1 MSVFV
6 NYRLQN
12 GAKIKNKGDNLV
24 TEVKIRLAEKNIL
37 ARVSHQY
44 TLDFLLGYY
53 SEFDTPDLEVTVYP
67 TDILAERQKSDEEAE
82 LEGIPKVNYP
92 DSYLETL
99 ALYRKIAEGLIDFG
113 IILFHGSTLELDG
126 EAFLFTAKSGTGKS
140 THTRLWREVYG
151 DRVRMVNDDK
161 PLIAI
166 SDESVRVYGT
176 PWNGKHRLGE
186 NISAPLAAICI
197 LERGKE
203 NSITELKPSSEF
215 PKILSQ
221 TYRKSDAD
229 FMRKTLSLLSKLL
242 SKIRVY
248 KLYCNMN
255 PEAARVAYEG
265 MKGSNNEIKS

>member
-1 MSVFV
+1 MT
-6 NYRLQN
+6 LQN
-12 GAKIKNKGDNLV
+12 RNKNKTIKGARLV

-37 ARVSHQY
+37 ARVSYKY
-44 TLDFLLGYY
+44 TLDFLVGYY
-53 SEFDTPDLEVTVYP
+53 RDFDTPDLEVTVFP

-82 LEGIPKVNYP
+82 LEGTPKINYP
-92 DSYLETL
+92 DYYLETL
-99 ALYRKIAEGLIDFG
+99 ALYRKIAEGLVDFG

-166 SDESVRVYGT
+166 SDEGIRVYGT

-186 NISAPLAAICI
+186 NVSAPLSAICI

-203 NSITELKPSSEF
+203 NSISELNPSSEF

-221 TYRKSDAD
+221 TYRKNDAD

-242 SKIRVY
+242 SKIRVFR
-248 KLYCNMN
+248 LYCNMN

-265 MKGSNNEIKS
+265 MKGKK